1 MKKFLVA
8 ALFTMVLASPAF
20 GATRHHRY
28 HHHYKHVHHYHHHH
42 V

>member
-20 GATRHHRY
+20 GATRHHHR
-28 HHHYKHVHHYHHHH
+28 HHYKHIHHHHH

>member
-8 ALFTMVLASPAF
+8 ALFSMVLASPAF
-20 GATRHHRY
+20 GATKHHHR
-28 HHHYKHVHHYHHHH
+28 HHYKHIHNHHH

>member
-20 GATRHHRY
+20 GATRHHH
-28 HHHYKHVHHYHHHH
+28 HHHYKHIHHHHH